1 MVYIHLGKDEADME
15 WNFPATN
22 NGQIKG
28 VADAGIETFQGDG
41 IKALTRETCQNSLD
55 AKRDDTEMVRMS
67 VKQYYIDSTNI
78 PGYLEYKR
86 MLKSALKYWEGN
98 SEKAT
103 SFLQNAIDSIE
114 QKKTVVLRISDSN
127 TCGLTEPYKIG
138 FGSWNALTKIDGG
151 ATKSGDAQGS
161 FGIGKNAPFVCSAY
175 RMVFYRT
182 YNQDGERASQ
192 GMSRLLSYQVGEES
206 EFTTGTG
213 YYGNSATNGPVEY
226 IPQLEELDERQE
238 VGTDIFVYG
247 LNVINTSDIKAA
259 VYAEILDNFLMSIYR
274 NMMVLKFGND
284 ELCSDTLE
292 KYVRAYK
299 NKIKN
304 SYCTWLALTREETK
318 EFQRDFHGLGCLN
331 LKVLVDHSEKL
342 NRKILVTRKSGM
354 KLFLMK
360 NISKTISFTGVLEL
374 EGEELNKF
382 FREMET
388 PAHDKWKVE
397 NHSNPTLAKEY
408 LDELKEWVVSM
419 VNDLGEQDYSDE
431 RDVTGLGSI
440 LNIND
445 DDEEKTD
452 KSEGLNNFLGEIEKI
467 EVETS
472 RKTQGYYVP
481 GRGDDVSSKNNER
494 KQEKGKISSEGAIDA
509 IRVLKGT
516 RKRKKKEK
524 HKGFSRTDGEDIVS
538 MQIGRGRAYPLTD
551 TRVMKLAPGKYRVSY
566 TLPTDLVSGH
576 VEIVTVGENGKK
588 IKLNIIAAKSI
599 KNCDEATAD
608 SGEIRFRGMKGYDK
622 VQLEFQLPE
631 TRNYAMEVKVYE
643 HN

>member
-1 MVYIHLGKDEADME
+1 MK
-15 WNFPATN
+15 WSFPSTN
-22 NGQIKG
+22 NGQIIG
-28 VADAGIETFQGDG
+28 VANAGIETFRGDG

-55 AKRDDTEMVRMS
+55 AKRDDTDMVKMEVR
-67 VKQYYIDSTNI
+67 QYYIDSSCI
-78 PGYLEYKR
+78 PGYYDYKR
-86 MLKSALKYWEGN
+86 MLRDALKYWNGN

-103 SFLQNAIDSIE
+103 AFLQSAIESIE
-114 QKKTVVLRISDSN
+114 KDKTVVLRVSDTN

-161 FGIGKNAPFVCSAY
+161 FGIGKNAPYVCSAY

-182 YNQDGERASQ
+182 LNQDGERASQ
-192 GMSRLLSYQVGEES
+192 GMSRLLSYQMGEEC

-213 YYGNSATNGPVEY
+213 YYGNATTNGPVEY
-226 IPQLEELDERQE
+226 ISQLEELDERHE
-238 VGTDIFVYG
+238 VGTDIFIYG
-247 LNVINTSDIKAA
+247 LNVVNTSDIKTA
-259 VYAEILDNFLMSIYR
+259 VYVEILDNFLMSIYR
-274 NMMVLKFGND
+274 NMLSLKYGQD
-284 ELCSDTLE
+284 EIASSTLD
-292 KYVRAYK
+292 KFVREYK
-299 NKIKN
+299 SKIKD
-304 SYCTWLALTREETK
+304 SYCTWLALTREDAK
-318 EFQRDFHGLGCLN
+318 EFQRDFHGMGNLR

-374 EGEELNKF
+374 EGEELNRF

-397 NHSNPTLAKEY
+397 NHSNPVLAKEY
-408 LDELKEWVVSM
+408 LDELKGWVVNM
-419 VNDLGEQDYSDE
+419 VNELGEQDFSDE

-445 DDEEKTD
+445 DDENKD

-467 EVETS
+467 EVETTS
-472 RKTQGYYVP
+472 KTQGYYVP
-481 GRGDDVSSKNNER
+481 GKGDDLSSKNSER
-494 KQEKGKISSEGAIDA
+494 REEKGKISSEGETDA

-516 RKRKKKEK
+516 RKRKKIEE
-524 HKGFSRTDGEDIVS
+524 HKGFTREDGDDIVS
-538 MQIGRGRAYPLTD
+538 LQIGRGRAYPLSD
-551 TRVMKLAPGKYRVSY
+551 TRVMKLSPGKYRVTY
-566 TLPTDLVSGH
+566 TLPTNLKSGH

-588 IKLNIIAAKSI
+588 IKLNIIAAKNI
-599 KNCDEATAD
+599 KNCDEAVAV
-608 SGEIRFRGMKGYDK
+608 SGDIKFQGMKGHDK
-622 VQLEFQLPE
+622 VQLEFQLPDS
-631 TRNYAMEVKVYE
+631 RNYAMEVKVYE

>member
-1 MVYIHLGKDEADME
+1 ME
-15 WNFPATN
+15 WNFPSTN

-55 AKRDDTEMVRMS
+55 AKREDADVVKME

-78 PGYLEYKR
+78 PGYVRYKK
-86 MLKSALKYWEGN
+86 MLRDALKYWEGN

-103 SFLQNAIDSIE
+103 AFLKKAIEYIE
-114 QKKTVVLRISDSN
+114 QKNTVVLRISDFN
-127 TCGLTEPYKIG
+127 TCGLTEPYKLG

-151 ATKSGDAQGS
+151 ATKSGDAIGS
-161 FGIGKNAPFVCSAY
+161 FGIGKNAPYVCSAY

-213 YYGNSATNGPVEY
+213 YYGNLATNGPVEY
-226 IPQLEELDERQE
+226 IPQLEDLDERHE
-238 VGTDIFVYG
+238 IGTDIFIYG
-247 LNVINTSDIKAA
+247 LSIVNTSDIKAA
-259 VYAEILDNFLMSIYR
+259 VYVEILDNFLMSIYR
-274 NMMVLKFGND
+274 NMLMLKFGSD

-292 KYVRAYK
+292 KYVGIYK
-299 NKIKN
+299 SKIKD
-304 SYCTWLALTREETK
+304 SYCTWLALTHENAE
-318 EFQRDFHGLGCLN
+318 EFQRDFHGLGCLK
-331 LKVLVDHSEKL
+331 LKVLVDHAEKL

-397 NHSNPTLAKEY
+397 NHSNPILAKEY
-408 LDELKEWVVSM
+408 LEELKEWVVDV
-419 VNDLGEQDYSDE
+419 VNGLGEQDYSDE
-431 RDVTGLGSI
+431 RDVTGLGSV
-440 LNIND
+440 LNINE
-445 DDEEKTD
+445 DDEERNE

-467 EVETS
+467 EVETAS
-472 RKTQGYYVP
+472 KTQGYYVP
-481 GRGDDVSSKNNER
+481 GRSDDASNKNPER
-494 KQEKGKISSEGAIDA
+494 QKEKGKISTEGSMDA

-516 RKRKKKEK
+516 RKRKKIEQ
-524 HKGFSRTDGEDIVS
+524 HKGFSRVDGEDIVS
-538 MQIGRGRAYPLTD
+538 MQVARSREYPLAD
-551 TRVMKLAPGKYRVSY
+551 TRVMKLAPGQYRISY
-566 TLPTDLVSGH
+566 TLPANLKSGH
-576 VEIVTVGENGKK
+576 VEVVTVGENGKK
-588 IKLNIIAAKSI
+588 IKLNIIKAKSL
-599 KNCDEATAD
+599 KNCDEAIAVN
-608 SGEIRFRGMKGYDK
+608 GEIKFTGMKGHDK
-622 VQLEFQLPE
+622 VLLEFHLPE
-631 TRNYAMEVKVYE
+631 TGNYAMEVKVYE

>member
-1 MVYIHLGKDEADME
+1 ME
-15 WNFPATN
+15 WSFPSTN

-55 AKRDDTEMVRMS
+55 AKRDDADMVRME
-67 VKQYYIDSTNI
+67 VKQYYIDSTDI
-78 PGYLEYKR
+78 PGYSDYKR
-86 MLKSALKYWEGN
+86 MLRAALRYWDGN

-103 SFLQNAIDSIE
+103 AFLRNAIEGIE
-114 QKKTVVLRISDSN
+114 QNKTVVLRISDSN
-127 TCGLTEPYKIG
+127 TCGLTEPYKLG

-161 FGIGKNAPFVCSAY
+161 FGIGKNAPYVCSAY

-182 YNQDGERASQ
+182 FNQDGERASQ
-192 GMSRLLSYQVGEES
+192 GMSRLLSYQVGVES

-213 YYGNSATNGPVEY
+213 YYGDSATNGPVEY
-226 IPQLEELDERQE
+226 IPQLEQLDERHE

-259 VYAEILDNFLMSIYR
+259 VYVEVLDNFLMSIYR
-274 NMMVLKFGND
+274 NMLALKFGND
-284 ELCSDTLE
+284 EINSSTLE
-292 KYVRAYK
+292 QYISKYKTKVK
-299 NKIKN
+299 D
-304 SYCTWLALTREETK
+304 SYCTWLALTHDDAK
-318 EFQRDFHGLGCLN
+318 EFKLDFHGMGQLR

-354 KLFLMK
+354 KLFLMS
-360 NISKTISFTGVLEL
+360 NISKTVSFTGVLEL

-388 PAHDKWKVE
+388 PAHDKWKVG
-397 NHSNPTLAKEY
+397 NHSNPELAKEY
-408 LDELKEWVVSM
+408 LNELREWVVSM
-419 VNDLGEQDYSDE
+419 VNELGEQDYSDE
-431 RDVTGLGSI
+431 RDITGLGSI

-445 DDEEKTD
+445 DDEQKKE
-452 KSEGLNNFLGEIEKI
+452 KSEGLNNFLGQIETI
-467 EVETS
+467 EVEAS
-472 RKTQGYYVP
+472 NKTQGYYIP
-481 GRGDDVSSKNNER
+481 GRGDDVPSKNER
-494 KQEKGKISSEGAIDA
+494 QQERGKISSEGSSDA

-516 RKRKKKEK
+516 RKRIKKDE
-524 HKGFSRTDGEDIVS
+524 HKGFSRTDGDDIVS
-538 MQIGRGRAYPLTD
+538 MQVGRGRTYSLSD
-551 TRVMKLAPGKYRVSY
+551 TRVMRLAPGKYRVSY
-566 TLPTDLVSGH
+566 TLPVNLASGH

-588 IKLNIIAAKSI
+588 IKLNIVDAKNVR
-599 KNCDEATAD
+599 NCDEVTVS
-608 SGEIRFRGMKGYDK
+608 SGEIKFKGMKGHEK

-631 TRNYAMEVKVYE
+631 SRNYAMEVKVYE